1 MAKYL
6 TRSNV
11 RKDSFDS
18 HFRRRCVYAIKKGK
32 AWPQVHEV
40 AGHIAPV
47 IRKTLGRKWGEAI
60 KPQSLSS
67 ETHSF
72 QQDSLL
78 LKISQ
83 SPSQHHRLRTKCSD
97 TWAYGDLS
105 RANHSRSNPWEE
117 KGLCFW
123 SWEAYICLTRKPKTW
138 RYSGGWVG
146 LRKKGA
152 LGGKV

>member
-6 TRSNV
+6 TRSNL
-11 RKDSFDS
+11 RKGSFDS

-40 AGHIAPV
+40 AGHIAPA
-47 IRKTLGRKWGEAI
+47 IRKTLSRKWGEAI

-72 QQDSLL
+72 QQNSLL

-83 SPSQHHRLRTKCSD
+83 SPSEDQVFRHVGLRGPFTCKPH
-97 TWAYGDLS
+97 W
-105 RANHSRSNPWEE
+105 SNPWEE
-117 KGLCFW
+117 KGLCIW
-123 SWEAYICLTRKPKTW
+123 SWEAYICYGNHRPGGSWKP
-138 RYSGGWVG
+138 G
-146 LRKKGA
+146 LG
-152 LGGKV
+152 